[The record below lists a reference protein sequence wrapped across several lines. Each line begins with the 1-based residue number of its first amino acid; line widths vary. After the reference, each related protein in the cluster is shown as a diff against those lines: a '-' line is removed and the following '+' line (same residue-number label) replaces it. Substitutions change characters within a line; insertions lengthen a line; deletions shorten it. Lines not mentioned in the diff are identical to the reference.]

1 MDVVD
6 QWESSDHPQFWDR
19 NMNSLYNAFTEI
31 YKGNLVAL
39 PSRSDALH
47 SVLDSVVDFKMDDSL
62 DFEEAELV
70 PVETAEVATSEEIV
84 GNVDGEVPADMYE
97 DEPF

>member
-1 MDVVD
+1 
-6 QWESSDHPQFWDR
+6 
-19 NMNSLYNAFTEI
+19 MNSLYNAFTEV

-47 SVLDSVVDFKMDDSL
+47 SVLDSVVDFKMDDSF

-70 PVETAEVATSEEIV
+70 PVEVAEVASSENVV
-84 GNVDGEVPADMYE
+84 GNVNGEVPADMYE